1 MIIEIVNG
9 FPFTN
14 PKFNKRHFYKIG
26 TRILKPNAVN
36 SSECLFQVPNHV
48 IKTCS
53 VISEES
59 TDFIFSVT
67 ECPLLLC

>member
-14 PKFNKRHFYKIG
+14 PTFKKRHFYKLG
-26 TRILKPNAVN
+26 TRTLKPNAVN
-36 SSECLFQVPNHV
+36 FSECLFQVPNHV

-53 VISEES
+53 DNSEES
-59 TDFIFSVT
+59 TDSIFSVT
-67 ECPLLLC
+67 E